1 MSGQSILIV
10 EDDAGSA
17 HAFQTMLTA
26 RGHRVRIVGDAEAAL
41 REVEREAPEV
51 ALVDLHLPL
60 ADGVDFIRRVRSRA
74 RLGGLAM
81 ALVTGD
87 YFIDDRVTD
96 ELQSL
101 GVPLHFKPLWEEDV
115 VRIVETLALRCREIS
130 PVAAE

>member
-17 HAFQTMLTA
+17 HAFEMMLTA
-26 RGHRVRIVGDAEAAL
+26 RGHRVRIAGDAEAGL
-41 REVEREAPEV
+41 QEVEREMPTI

-60 ADGVDFIRRVRSRA
+60 ADGVDFVRQVRSRGHNG
-74 RLGGLAM
+74 RLPV

-96 ELQSL
+96 ELETL
-101 GVPLHFKPLWEEDV
+101 AVPLHFKPLWEEDI
-115 VRIVETLALRCREIS
+115 VRIVESLARCAEIAA
-130 PVAAE
+130 PVGE